1 MEPLTT
7 AAIAL
12 ATVIATK
19 ALEKTGENVGDAL
32 WNKSSQFLA
41 SLREYSP
48 NTVVAIEKA
57 PEQPIDYGEGLLE
70 IESTPQANS
79 KVAQS
84 MQELAALSETNSLP
98 NFPEVL
104 KEIEETVK
112 KYQHSYPQ
120 SFIQNIQKAI
130 NVAQSQTIDQ
140 RGATFNI

>member
-32 WNKSSQFLA
+32 WNKSSEFLA
-41 SLREYSP
+41 SLREDSP

-57 PEQPIDYGEGLLE
+57 PEKPLDYGEALLE
-70 IESTPQANS
+70 IESTAQANI
-79 KVAQS
+79 KIAQS
-84 MQELAALSETNSLP
+84 MQELAALPEKNSLP
-98 NFPEVL
+98 NFPEII

-112 KYQHSYPQ
+112 KSQHSYPQ

-130 NVAQSQTIDQ
+130 NVAQNQTIDQ
-140 RGATFNI
+140 SSATFNI